1 MIDLEKVGHARD
13 YIEKLANGINPINNN
28 AVAETDVINNVHISR
43 CHFYV
48 SDLLR
53 QIIENKGICNN
64 KTKKLPF
71 NITAEEISRF
81 NFSQEPIPISEIVK
95 RINLL
100 IDTEVY
106 EKLKYKTVA
115 DWLIKIG
122 LLKEMTDA
130 GGKTV
135 KRSTAQGN
143 EIGIVEENRIGHYG
157 QYTVV
162 IYNREAQQFIIDNIS
177 AFIR

>member
-1 MIDLEKVGHARD
+1 M
-13 YIEKLANGINPINNN
+13 
-28 AVAETDVINNVHISR
+28 
-43 CHFYV
+43 
-48 SDLLR
+48 LR
-53 QIIENKGICNN
+53 QIIENKGISNN

-71 NITAEEISRF
+71 NITDEEISRF

-122 LLKEMTDA
+122 FLKEATDA

-143 EIGIVEENRIGHYG
+143 EIGIVDENRIGRYG

-177 AFIR
+177 AFIK

>member
-1 MIDLEKVGHARD
+1 MID
-13 YIEKLANGINPINNN
+13 I
-28 AVAETDVINNVHISR
+28 
-43 CHFYV
+43 
-48 SDLLR
+48 
-53 QIIENKGICNN
+53 
-64 KTKKLPF
+64 
-71 NITAEEISRF
+71 
-81 NFSQEPIPISEIVK
+81 
-95 RINLL
+95 
-100 IDTEVY
+100 EVY

-130 GGKTV
+130 GGKSV

-143 EIGIVEENRIGHYG
+143 EIGIVDENRIGHYG

-177 AFIR
+177 AFIK